1 MQLLEGRLIASGGGL
16 QSLFGD
22 IVLPLSMKVY
32 SDLIHHRH
40 RSNAIEMFNV
50 VLIRVIELAATMVM
64 DYELLGWVTDAVL
77 RNSVPSNRCRHL
89 FGVRI

>member
-1 MQLLEGRLIASGGGL
+1 M
-16 QSLFGD
+16 FD
-22 IVLPLSMKVY
+22 MVLV
-32 SDLIHHRH
+32 
-40 RSNAIEMFNV
+40 
-50 VLIRVIELAATMVM
+50 RVIELAATMVM